1 MKTHSLILVLMLVM
15 TSDDITTLD
24 DLKWKNRVVLYFPAQ
39 GKQEV
44 FDVDSL
50 VDEFKERKIAY
61 FIFNDSTISNLEF
74 SFSETYESR
83 LKKQYQ
89 LGSKNACWVLIGLDG
104 GVKVRKESS
113 INWID
118 IFGYIDAMPMRQS
131 EFWMK

>member
-1 MKTHSLILVLMLVM
+1 MKIHTLPLFLLLFMV
-15 TSDDITTLD
+15 SDEINKLD

-39 GKQEV
+39 GKQEI

-50 VDEFKERKIAY
+50 TDEFKERKLAY
-61 FIFNDSTISNLEF
+61 FVFNDSVKSNIEF
-74 SFSETYESR
+74 SFSGAYTSA

-89 LGSKNACWVLIGLDG
+89 LGSKNECWVLIGLDG
-104 GVKVRKESS
+104 GVKVRKESA
-113 INWID
+113 INWQE